1 MRSAIAFTLSL
12 FALASASP
20 SSRRDVGKV
29 TVQLSNDV
37 SGANGDASIP
47 LNGAPVDVGQAFG
60 HSDLFKDGTL
70 FVTSIF
76 FVANFQNVDCTVLRN
91 GVQQVANIFDPSK
104 DFERFAQKP
113 VDWEHG
119 FTISCVQH

>member
-1 MRSAIAFTLSL
+1 MRSAIAFSL
-12 FALASASP
+12 PLLALASAAP
-20 SSRRDVGKV
+20 SSRDVGEV

-47 LNGAPVDVGQAFG
+47 LNGAPVDIGQAFG
-60 HSDLFKDGTL
+60 KSDLFKDGTL

-76 FVANFQNVDCTVLRN
+76 FVANFQNVDCVVVRN
-91 GVQQVANIFDPSK
+91 RVQQVANIFDPSK
-104 DFERFAQKP
+104 DFERFAQQP

-119 FTISCVQH
+119 FTISCTKH

>member
-1 MRSAIAFTLSL
+1 MRSAIAFSLSL
-12 FALASASP
+12 LALASAAP
-20 SSRRDVGKV
+20 STRDAGKV

-47 LNGAPVDVGQAFG
+47 LNGAPVDIGQAFG
-60 HSDLFKDGTL
+60 KSNLFKDGTL

-76 FVANFQNVDCTVLRN
+76 FVANFQNVNCVVVRN

-119 FTISCVQH
+119 FTIACTKH